1 MRLVRTVVGTS
12 AAALALTACGG
23 GDGGSAAV
31 ASGGTFTFAVAA
43 DPGNLDPQASA
54 ASGLFQITH
63 FAYDSLLGLDGD
75 GQVVSQLATDWSVDG
90 LTVTLTMDP
99 DVTCSDGTPFT
110 AADAA
115 ENINFVADPENQ
127 SPFLGV
133 FVPNGVTAAGAGDG
147 TVTLTLAAPAPF
159 VLNGLAGVP
168 MVCSAGL
175 ADRDQLT
182 DSTLGTG
189 PFQLSEAVPN
199 DHYTYTVRDDYTWGP
214 DGASTSEEGTP
225 DQVVFQIVP
234 NETTAANQLLSGEV
248 TAGQVI
254 GPDYDRLE
262 AAGLFSTS
270 VTAVLGEQW
279 YNQTA
284 GRPSADP
291 AVRLALTQ
299 AVDYEQVAT
308 VLSSGRGG
316 PGTSFAASAPSAC
329 GGDSVSDAFPTFDT
343 DAAAATLDE
352 AGWVAGSDGTRA
364 KDGMPLAVT
373 FLYDTDLG
381 ASGSAAAELVTAAWQ
396 DLGVTVEVTPQDE
409 TASIDTLFSTGD
421 WDAAW
426 VALNVS
432 SPDQVVPFVSGP
444 VVPDGNN
451 FAHIANADYDA
462 AVAEASALEGTDGC
476 QTWLAAEAALV
487 GSADVFPFANQETT
501 FFGNGAEFAV
511 GDGLIPTSIRMTV
524 G

>member
-1 MRLVRTVVGTS
+1 MRHVRT
-12 AAALALTACGG
+12 AAGLGVTALALAACGG
-23 GDGGSAAV
+23 GSGGGGEAV
-31 ASGGTFTFAVAA
+31 SGGTFVFAVAA

-63 FAYDSLLGLDGD
+63 FAYDSLLGLDTD
-75 GQVVSQLATDWSVDG
+75 GEVVSQLATDWSVDG
-90 LTVTLTMDP
+90 TTVTLTMDP

-110 AADAA
+110 AEDAA
-115 ENINFVADPENQ
+115 ENINYVADPANQ

-133 FVPNGVTAAGAGDG
+133 FVPNGTTAAGDEDG

-168 MVCSAGL
+168 MVCPAGL
-175 ADRDQLT
+175 ADRDALA

-189 PFQLSEAVPN
+189 PFQLTEAVPN
-199 DHYTYTVRDDYTWGP
+199 DHYTYTVREDYTWGP
-214 DGASTSEEGTP
+214 DGASTSTTGTP

-248 TAGQVI
+248 NAAQII
-254 GPDYDRLE
+254 GPDYDRLQS
-262 AAGLFSTS
+262 AGLFSTS

-284 GRPSADP
+284 GRPAADP

-299 AVDYEQVAT
+299 AVDFDQVAR
-308 VLSSGRGG
+308 VLSADRGG

-329 GGDSVSDAFPTFDT
+329 GGDSVSGAMPAFDA
-343 DAAAATLDE
+343 DAAAATLDA
-352 AGWVAGSDGTRA
+352 AGWVAGPDGTRA
-364 KDGMPLAVT
+364 KDGAPLAIT
-373 FLYDTDLG
+373 FLYDTELG

-396 DLGVTVEVTPQDE
+396 DLGVAVDVTPQDE
-409 TASIDTLFSTGD
+409 TASISTLFGSGD

-426 VALNVS
+426 VQLNVS

-451 FAHIANADYDA
+451 FAHIANDEYDA
-462 AVAEASALEGTDGC
+462 LVAQASTMEGTDGC
-476 QTWLAAEAALV
+476 DTWLEAEAALV
-487 GSADVFPFANQETT
+487 SSADVFPFANQESTY
-501 FFGNGAEFAV
+501 FGSGAEFAV
-511 GDGLIPTSIRMTV
+511 GDGLIPTSIRMQ